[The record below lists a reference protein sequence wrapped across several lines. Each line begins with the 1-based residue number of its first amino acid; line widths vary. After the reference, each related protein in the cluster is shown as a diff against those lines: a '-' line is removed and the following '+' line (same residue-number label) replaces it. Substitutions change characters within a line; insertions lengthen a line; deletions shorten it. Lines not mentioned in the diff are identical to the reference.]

1 MGLRTIIALCLAWFA
16 VVALPGSATAQRRP
30 ARAAHD
36 WTAVAVRTPEG
47 GVRLGNP
54 AAPVKLVEYLST
66 TCPHCAALARESRP
80 TIMAQIHSG
89 RLSLEYRNY
98 VLNGY
103 DMAASAV
110 SRCAAPRSYIA
121 MTEELLATQDTWMGR
136 INALTQAQRETLRGL
151 PPLQAV
157 QQLVALLGLDAVA
170 ARHGIP
176 PAVQRACLNQAALTQ
191 LAVMERAAEQNF
203 QVEATPT
210 FLLNGRSISTQSWA
224 TLEPR
229 LRGH

>member
-1 MGLRTIIALCLAWFA
+1 MPTIARMCLALFA
-16 VVALPGSATAQRRP
+16 LAVLPCSASAQRGH
-30 ARAAHD
+30 ARATHD
-36 WTAVAVRTPEG
+36 WTSVAARTPEG

-54 AAPVKLVEYLST
+54 AAPVKLVEYFST

-80 TIMAQIHSG
+80 TILAQIHSG

-110 SRCAAPRSYIA
+110 SRCAAPRSYVA

-157 QQLVALLGLDAVA
+157 QQLVALLGLDAIA
-170 ARHGIP
+170 ARHGVA
-176 PAVQRACLNQAALTQ
+176 PAIQRTCVNQAALAQ
-191 LAVMERAAEQNF
+191 LAAMERAAEHDF

-210 FLLNGRSISTQSWA
+210 FLLNGHSIGTQNWA